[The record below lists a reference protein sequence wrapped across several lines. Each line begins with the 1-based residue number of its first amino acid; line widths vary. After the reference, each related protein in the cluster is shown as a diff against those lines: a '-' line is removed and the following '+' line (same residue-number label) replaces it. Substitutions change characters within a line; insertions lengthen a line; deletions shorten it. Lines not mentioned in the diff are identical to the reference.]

1 MRKLIFCLTATLLLD
16 RADANCRSIADSFQQ
31 IGNVFVP
38 NPLKLEAGNGVI
50 TSSNYPNNYNSNE
63 QCSYLIEA
71 PPGLRIRLEFT
82 DYNVAGEAIFGVFDG
97 PLTPFGGV
105 FNPFP
110 VNSSVVPS
118 PFESNTNFIGINF
131 STGNDNQTGWRL
143 LYSAVNGE
151 AENEQPLLVLDS
163 STTTFFMAVL
173 SVVVIFLSGFI
184 PPA

>member
-1 MRKLIFCLTATLLLD
+1 MLVDQAT
-16 RADANCRSIADSFQQ
+16 ANCRPIDGVFLQ
-31 IGNVFVP
+31 IGNIFVP

-63 QCSYLIEA
+63 QCGYFIEA

-82 DYNVAGEAIFGVFDG
+82 DYNVGTAIFGVFDG

-110 VNSSVVPS
+110 VNSSVAPS

-131 STGNDNQTGWRL
+131 STGPDNQTGWRL
-143 LYSAVNGE
+143 MYSAVNGE
-151 AENEQPLLVLDS
+151 PENDEPLLVLDS
-163 STTTFFMAVL
+163 ATTTFFMAVL